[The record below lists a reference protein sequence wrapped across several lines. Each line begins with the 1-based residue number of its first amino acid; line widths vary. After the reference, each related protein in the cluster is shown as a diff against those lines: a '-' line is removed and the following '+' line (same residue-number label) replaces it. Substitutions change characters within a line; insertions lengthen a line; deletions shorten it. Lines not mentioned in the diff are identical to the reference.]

1 MSDDVTY
8 EVRDTDVGKVER
20 GVFWVIQ
27 YGKHLAYVD
36 ERGVKH
42 DSWGL
47 LFRDA
52 DHIEKYANAWWTHC
66 KRTGQP
72 LVPKAQEATA

>member
-1 MSDDVTY
+1 
-8 EVRDTDVGKVER
+8 
-20 GVFWVIQ
+20 
-27 YGKHLAYVD
+27 
-36 ERGVKH
+36 
-42 DSWGL
+42 L